1 MRLPPAPETG
11 LTRRFLYA
19 IARRKARQLPDVA
32 AAMGHHR
39 RLLLGYGALEEATAR
54 SASMGE
60 RVKTLA
66 EIKVAA
72 MIGSEAGAVCALPE
86 RGAASEELWSNA

>member
-39 RLLLGYGALEEATAR
+39 RLL
-54 SASMGE
+54 

-86 RGAASEELWSNA
+86 RAAASEELWSNA